1 MMRNRGFTLVEV
13 LVALAILAIALAAAL
28 RAASS
33 STDAALTLRSRT
45 LASWVAQNQVNEMR
59 ARRVFPDLG
68 RSEGQVEQGGERLRW
83 QMEVGASPNR
93 SFRRIEIK
101 VYAEGAPD
109 YALATLVSYLARVNV
124 Q

>member
-1 MMRNRGFTLVEV
+1 MKVRGFTLVEV

-33 STDAALTLRSRT
+33 STEAAVTLRSRT
-45 LASWVAQNQVNEMR
+45 LAGWVAQNQVNEMR
-59 ARRVFPDLG
+59 ARHFFPEIG
-68 RSEGQVEQGGERLRW
+68 RTEGKVEQGGEPFTW
-83 QMEVGASPNR
+83 EMEVAASPNR
-93 SFRRIEIK
+93 SFRRVEIK
-101 VYAEGAPD
+101 VYADQDKG